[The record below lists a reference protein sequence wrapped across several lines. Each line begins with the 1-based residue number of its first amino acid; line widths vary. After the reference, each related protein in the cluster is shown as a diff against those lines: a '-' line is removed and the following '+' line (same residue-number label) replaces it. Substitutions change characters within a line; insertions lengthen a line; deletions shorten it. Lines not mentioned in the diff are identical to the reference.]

1 MGTGNFNSIVSNWN
15 GLSGSVAYLS
25 DWTFSHLGG
34 IKMDKNYE
42 TLLHI
47 KENQLIKAFEKNN
60 MSCMVVK
67 NKEELHHYLKNILI
81 AQKKVAV
88 GGSVT
93 LTKLGVLDLIQESD
107 VQFIDRYEEGLSD
120 EQVYERLREGLLS
133 DIFITSTNALTMD
146 GCLYNVDGRG
156 NRVSAMIFGPREV
169 YVIAGLN
176 KIFNNEQE
184 AMTHIREYSAPANA
198 LRLNKKTPCTK
209 LGSCQDCFSEG
220 RICSSYVK
228 LGYQGQ
234 KNRIHIIIIEE
245 NIGY

>member
-1 MGTGNFNSIVSNWN
+1 
-15 GLSGSVAYLS
+15 
-25 DWTFSHLGG
+25 
-34 IKMDKNYE
+34 MDENYK

-47 KENQLIKAFEKNN
+47 KENQLIKAFERNN
-60 MSCMVVK
+60 MSCIVVK
-67 NKEELHHYLKNILI
+67 NQQELHQYLKNILI
-81 AQKKVAV
+81 DKKKVAV

-93 LTKLGVLDLIQESD
+93 LNQLGVIDLIQESD
-107 VQFIDRYEEGLSD
+107 VQFIDRYEEGLSQ
-120 EQVYERLREGLLS
+120 EQVVERLREGLLS

-156 NRVSAMIFGPREV
+156 NRVSAMIFGPKDV

-184 AMTHIREYSAPANA
+184 AIDHIREYSAPANA
-198 LRLNKKTPCTK
+198 LRLHKKTPCTRVGK
-209 LGSCQDCFSEG
+209 CQDCLSED

-234 KNRIHIIIIEE
+234 KNRIHVIIVEE
-245 NIGY
+245 NRGY

>member
-1 MGTGNFNSIVSNWN
+1 
-15 GLSGSVAYLS
+15 
-25 DWTFSHLGG
+25 
-34 IKMDKNYE
+34 MDENYK

-47 KENQLIKAFEKNN
+47 KENQLIKAFERNN
-60 MSCMVVK
+60 MSCIVVK
-67 NKEELHHYLKNILI
+67 NQQELHQYLKNILI
-81 AQKKVAV
+81 DQKKVAV

-93 LTKLGVLDLIQESD
+93 LNQLGVIDLIQESD
-107 VQFIDRYEEGLSD
+107 VQFIDRYEEGLSQ
-120 EQVYERLREGLLS
+120 EQVVERLREGLLS

-156 NRVSAMIFGPREV
+156 NRVSAMIFGPKDV

-184 AMTHIREYSAPANA
+184 AINHIREYSAPANA
-198 LRLNKKTPCTK
+198 LRLHKKTPCTRVGK
-209 LGSCQDCFSEG
+209 CQDCLSED

-234 KNRIHIIIIEE
+234 KNRIHVIIVEE
-245 NIGY
+245 NRGY

>member
-1 MGTGNFNSIVSNWN
+1 M
-15 GLSGSVAYLS
+15 
-25 DWTFSHLGG
+25 
-34 IKMDKNYE
+34 MDENYK

-47 KENQLIKAFEKNN
+47 KENQLIKAFERNN
-60 MSCMVVK
+60 MSCIVVK
-67 NKEELHHYLKNILI
+67 NQQELHQYLKNILI
-81 AQKKVAV
+81 DQKKVAV

-93 LTKLGVLDLIQESD
+93 LNQLGVIDLIQESD
-107 VQFIDRYEEGLSD
+107 VQFIDRYEEGLSQ
-120 EQVYERLREGLLS
+120 EQVVERLREGLLS

-156 NRVSAMIFGPREV
+156 NRVSAMIFGPKDV

-184 AMTHIREYSAPANA
+184 AIDHIREYSAPANA
-198 LRLNKKTPCTK
+198 LRLHKKTPCTRVGK
-209 LGSCQDCFSEG
+209 CHDCLSED

-234 KNRIHIIIIEE
+234 KNRIHVIIVEE
-245 NIGY
+245 NRGY

>member
-1 MGTGNFNSIVSNWN
+1 
-15 GLSGSVAYLS
+15 
-25 DWTFSHLGG
+25 
-34 IKMDKNYE
+34 MDENYK

-47 KENQLIKAFEKNN
+47 KENQLIKAFERNN
-60 MSCMVVK
+60 MSCMIVK
-67 NKEELHHYLKNILI
+67 DEEELHHYLKNILTD
-81 AQKKVAV
+81 QKKVAV

-93 LTKLGVLDLIQESD
+93 LTQLGVIDLIRKSD
-107 VQFIDRYEEGLSD
+107 VHFIDRYEEGLSQ
-120 EQVYERLREGLLS
+120 EQVVERLREGLLS

-156 NRVSAMIFGPREV
+156 NRVSAMIFGPKDV

-176 KIFNNEQE
+176 KIFINEQE
-184 AMTHIREYSAPANA
+184 AINHIREYSAPANA
-198 LRLNKKTPCTK
+198 LRLHKKTPCTRVGK
-209 LGSCQDCFSEG
+209 CQDCLNED

-234 KNRIHIIIIEE
+234 KNRIHVIIIEE

>member
-1 MGTGNFNSIVSNWN
+1 
-15 GLSGSVAYLS
+15 
-25 DWTFSHLGG
+25 
-34 IKMDKNYE
+34 MDENYK

-47 KENQLIKAFEKNN
+47 KENQLIKAFERNN
-60 MSCMVVK
+60 MSCMIVK
-67 NKEELHHYLKNILI
+67 DEEELHHYLKNILTD
-81 AQKKVAV
+81 QKKVAV

-93 LTKLGVLDLIQESD
+93 LTQLGVIDLIKKSY
-107 VQFIDRYEEGLSD
+107 VHFIDRYEEGLSQ
-120 EQVYERLREGLLS
+120 EQVVERLREGLLS

-156 NRVSAMIFGPREV
+156 NRVSAMIFGPKDV

-176 KIFNNEQE
+176 KIFINEQE
-184 AMTHIREYSAPANA
+184 AINHIREYSAPANA
-198 LRLNKKTPCTK
+198 LRLHKKTPCTRVGK
-209 LGSCQDCFSEG
+209 CQDCLNED

-234 KNRIHIIIIEE
+234 KNRIHVIIIEE

>member
-1 MGTGNFNSIVSNWN
+1 
-15 GLSGSVAYLS
+15 
-25 DWTFSHLGG
+25 
-34 IKMDKNYE
+34 MDENYK

-47 KENQLIKAFEKNN
+47 KGNQLIKAFERNN
-60 MSCMVVK
+60 MSCMIVK
-67 NKEELHHYLKNILI
+67 DEEELHHYLKNILTD
-81 AQKKVAV
+81 QKKVAV

-93 LTKLGVLDLIQESD
+93 LTQLGVIDLIKKSD
-107 VQFIDRYEEGLSD
+107 VHFIDCYEEGLSQ
-120 EQVYERLREGLLS
+120 EQVVERLREGLLS

-156 NRVSAMIFGPREV
+156 NRVSAMIFGPKDV

-176 KIFNNEQE
+176 KIFINEQE
-184 AMTHIREYSAPANA
+184 AINHIREYSAPANA
-198 LRLNKKTPCTK
+198 LRLHKKTPCTRVGK
-209 LGSCQDCFSEG
+209 CQDCLNED

-234 KNRIHIIIIEE
+234 KNRIHVIIIEE